1 MAHSALQ
8 RRVRISSR
16 GTAERLESLRSIA
29 WRLRIAFIST
39 GAPAGMLAWSASSSP
54 CTCAIAASNR
64 ASSASISCAPISYW
78 ATSRRAVEKRCAW
91 PIAMP
96 PETPA
101 PCSVKLA
108 AMAPVFS
115 PSFTSLLFPEAL
127 ADQLDQRGERGF
139 GILALGFD
147 ENAAALAGGE
157 HHHPHDALRV
167 HAATVARQPNLGR
180 EGAGDLG
187 ELGRGA
193 RVQAQFVHD
202 FSFGL
207 RHCRRP
213 R

>member
-108 AMAPVFS
+108 AIAPVFS
-115 PSFTSLLFPEAL
+115 PGFTLLLLPEAL
-127 ADQLDQRGERGF
+127 ADELDQSRKRGVRVFAVG
-139 GILALGFD
+139 LD
-147 ENAAALAGGE
+147 QNAAALDGGK

-167 HAATVARQPNLGR
+167 DAAAVARQPHLGR
-180 EGAGDLG
+180 KGAGDLG

-193 RVQAQFVHD
+193 RVQSELVHD
-202 FSFGL
+202 FSLGL